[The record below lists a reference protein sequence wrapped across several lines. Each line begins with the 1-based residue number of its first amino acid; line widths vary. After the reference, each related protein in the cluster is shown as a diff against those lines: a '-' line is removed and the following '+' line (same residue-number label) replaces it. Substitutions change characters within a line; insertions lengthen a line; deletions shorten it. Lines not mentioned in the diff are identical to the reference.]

1 MKTLYLHIGTPKT
14 ATTSIQ
20 MFCVVN
26 QELLHTKG
34 YSYPVLDFKY
44 PHVMI
49 RRNGHFLV
57 GRLNYPNGEE
67 NVELEEELWAR
78 GLKLVHTEFEKYS
91 NVILSDENIWHSSMG
106 DKYAFWERLKK
117 DAEEQGYRIKVVVYL
132 RRQDG
137 MAISWLSQQVKE
149 AWNHSSYMKWTSFK
163 KRPRNIMLDYYS
175 LLEKIA
181 QVTGRENIIVRA
193 FERSKFKGNG
203 NTIFSDFL
211 EAIGLEY
218 TDEYKIEEEEANKSL
233 TGNSQEIMRI
243 VNSVLPDDVKI
254 RALMRRAAHRCEE
267 LKDVDNSFTMFTKEE
282 LEEFMERYREGN
294 DRIAK
299 EYLGQEETLF
309 DTKLKDGE
317 CWTPDNRFMYED
329 IIRFFGNILVE
340 QEKHI
345 VALEK
350 DMKTMQDSRLES
362 IQALLQEL
370 GDGKDVSENIEKY
383 QALSEQ
389 VINQQK
395 DLEAVFKK
403 SEKMG
408 VAEEQIHS
416 LSVKDQMIKDEVYEL
431 RTELKALRKELKEVE
446 KTAMLFRVRRKMNSM
461 KKENKKA

>member
-26 QELLHTKG
+26 QELLHAKG
-34 YSYPVLDFKY
+34 YSYPILDFRY
-44 PHVMI
+44 PHVAI

-57 GRLNYPNGEE
+57 GRLNHPNGEE
-67 NVELEEELWAR
+67 NVELEEELWNR
-78 GLKLVHTEFEKYS
+78 GLELVHTEFEKYD
-91 NVILSDENIWHSSMG
+91 NVVLSDENIWHSSMF
-106 DKYAFWERLKK
+106 DKFAFWERLKG
-117 DAEEQGYRIKVVVYL
+117 DAEQYGYQVKVIVYL

-137 MAISWLSQQVKE
+137 LAMSWISQQVKE
-149 AWNHSSYMKWTSFK
+149 GWNHSSFMKWTYFK
-163 KRPRNIMLDYYS
+163 KRPRNVMLDYYS

-193 FERSKFKGNG
+193 FERGKFKGNG

-243 VNSVLPDDVKI
+243 VNSVLPDDPSL
-254 RALMRRAAHRCEE
+254 RGLMRRAAHRCEE
-267 LKDVDNSFTMFTKEE
+267 LKDVDNSFVMFTKEE
-282 LEEFMERYREGN
+282 LNEFMEQYQEGN

-299 EYLGQEETLF
+299 EYLGQAESLF

-329 IIRFFGNILVE
+329 IIRFFGNIIVE
-340 QEKHI
+340 QEKSI
-345 VALEK
+345 VALK
-350 DMKTMQDSRLES
+350 HDLKTLKDSRLES
-362 IQALLQEL
+362 VKACQQEF
-370 GDGKDVSENIEKY
+370 GDGKDASENMEKY
-383 QALSEQ
+383 QSLSEL

-395 DLEAVFKK
+395 DLEEVFKK

-408 VAEEQIHS
+408 ETEEKIRS
-416 LSVKDQMIKDEVYEL
+416 LSVKDQIIKDELYEA
-431 RTELKALRKELKEVE
+431 RTQLKALRKELKEVE
-446 KTAMLFRVRRKMNSM
+446 KTAMLFRVRRKVNSM
-461 KKENKKA
+461 KKGNKKA

>member
-34 YSYPVLDFKY
+34 YSYPILDFKY

-57 GRLNYPNGEE
+57 GRLNYPNGKE
-67 NVELEEELWAR
+67 NVELEEELWNR
-78 GLKLVHTEFEKYS
+78 GLDLVHTEFEKYS
-91 NVILSDENIWHSSMG
+91 NVILSDENIWHSSTNN
-106 DKYAFWERLKK
+106 KFRFWKRLMK
-117 DAEEQGYRIKVVVYL
+117 DAEKYGYQVKVIVYL

-149 AWNHSSYMKWTSFK
+149 AWNHSSYMKWISFK
-163 KRPRNIMLDYYS
+163 KRPRSIMLDYYS

-181 QVTGRENIIVRA
+181 RVVGRKNIMVRP
-193 FERSKFKGNG
+193 FERGKFRGNG

-218 TDEYKIEEEEANKSL
+218 TDNYKIEEEEANKSL
-233 TGNSQEIMRI
+233 TGNSQEIMRV
-243 VNSVLPDDVKI
+243 VNSVLPDDAKI
-254 RALMRRAAHRCEE
+254 RGLMRRAAHRCEE
-267 LKDVDNSFTMFTKEE
+267 LKDVDNSFTMFTREE
-282 LEEFMERYREGN
+282 LEQFMSRYQEGN

-299 EYLGQEETLF
+299 EYLGQEESLF
-309 DTKLKDGE
+309 ETKIKDGE

-329 IIRFFGNILVE
+329 IIRFFGNLIVE
-340 QEKHI
+340 QEKHL

-350 DMKTMQDSRLES
+350 DMKKLRDSRIES
-362 IQALLQEL
+362 IKVSKKEFKAGE
-370 GDGKDVSENIEKY
+370 DSSENAEKY
-383 QALSEQ
+383 QSLSEL

-395 DLEAVFKK
+395 DIEAVFQK
-403 SEKMG
+403 SEKM
-408 VAEEQIHS
+408 EETEEKLQS
-416 LSVKDQMIKDEVYEL
+416 LSIKDQMIKDEIYEL
-431 RTELKALRKELKEVE
+431 RTELNSLRKDLHKAQ
-446 KTAMLFRVRRKMNSM
+446 KNSLLFRVKRKVKTIRN
-461 KKENKKA
+461 EHKKA